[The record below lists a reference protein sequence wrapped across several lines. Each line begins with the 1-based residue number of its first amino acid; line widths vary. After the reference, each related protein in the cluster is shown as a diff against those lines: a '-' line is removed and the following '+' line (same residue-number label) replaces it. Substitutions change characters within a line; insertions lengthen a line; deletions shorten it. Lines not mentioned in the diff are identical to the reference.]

1 MTIINVDNKDY
12 EIKNNYKNLLEIC
25 LSFGIDIPYFCWH
38 PILGSVG
45 YCRQCIIKRYNNR
58 DDTIGHLIISCMTKV
73 KKYDFI
79 STIDKESLNCRSKII
94 ELMMINHPHDCP
106 VCEEGGQCHL
116 QDMTVML
123 KHNIRRY
130 NFYKR
135 THKNQYLGP
144 FINHEMNRCITCYRC
159 IRFYKD
165 YAGGKDLGV
174 FGSSDNIYFGRLING
189 QLENE
194 FSGNLIEICP
204 TGVFTDKQYS
214 MHYARKWDLQY
225 APSICNGC
233 SCGCNINIGERYGKI
248 RKIENRYNSKIN
260 NYFICDRGRFGYG
273 YINSENRNR
282 IPYINKNPINSIDI
296 AIDYSADML
305 NTANRI
311 IGIGSPRASIESNF
325 ALCNLVGKKN
335 FSNGIEKKEL
345 ECLKLILDVLY
356 KGALPYSSIIDIEY
370 HDIIIIL
377 GEDIT
382 QVSARIALSI
392 RQAAKRCSFNIA
404 KKYKISEWDIN
415 SVNKI
420 YNGYKNPIY
429 IFTTNKT
436 KLDDIANE
444 KIICTKEEIAKIG
457 FAIAN
462 FIDHKSPKIN
472 LKSFNN
478 KNKKILLKILN
489 KLRCSKRPLII
500 SGCSLKNYLILK
512 SAYNISRAFKFLEK
526 KGSIILTSN
535 ESNSIGVTLLGGKS
549 LNWAINK
556 LIKNK
561 ADAVIILENNIYRRI
576 KSSLVFNAL
585 KNKKIILIDYQRNIT
600 FENAN
605 VILPAATIAE
615 GNGTLINYEGRAQR
629 FFKVYE
635 PNYYRTGDL
644 TKESW
649 RWLHAL
655 NIAKKNCNLEWI
667 HLNDVIK
674 VCSKYNPILK
684 NILKLSQFKIKLKK
698 IARLPH
704 RFSGR
709 TAINSNIKINEK
721 KIPKDIDTKF
731 TFSTEGYNYINC
743 SEIAFA
749 WYPGWNSTQAWN
761 KFQNEIGVNLYA
773 GNPGIMLINN
783 CNRKNE
789 LSYYNNIKSEKK
801 NKLWQ
806 VIPIYHLLGSEEN
819 SALTSS
825 IKQCT
830 TKPYIMIS
838 KTDIKL
844 LKLIPGS
851 KLKAIINNIE
861 LNIVIKSTNNMRNGI
876 IGLPYGINGIPV
888 EIFGMCVNFIIK
900 K

>member
-45 YCRQCIIKRYNNR
+45 SCRQCIIKRYNNR

-73 KKYDFI
+73 KNYDFI
-79 STIDKESLNCRSKII
+79 STKDKESLNCRSKII
-94 ELMMINHPHDCP
+94 ELIMINHPHDCP

-123 KHNIRRY
+123 KHNSRRY

-174 FGSSDNIYFGRLING
+174 FGSSNNIYFGRLMNG
-189 QLENE
+189 KLENE

-260 NYFICDRGRFGYG
+260 NYFLCDRGRFGYG
-273 YINSENRNR
+273 YINSVNRNR
-282 IPYINKNPINSIDI
+282 IPYINNNPIKSIDL

-325 ALCNLVGKKN
+325 ALCTLVGKKN
-335 FSNGIEKKEL
+335 FSNGIEKNEL
-345 ECLKLILDVLY
+345 ECLQLILDVLY
-356 KGALPYSSIIDIEY
+356 KGALPSSSIIDIQY

-382 QVSARIALSI
+382 QVSARIALSV

-415 SVNKI
+415 SVNNI
-420 YNGYKNPIY
+420 SNGYKNPIY

-436 KLDDIANE
+436 ILDDIAYE
-444 KIICTKEEIAKIG
+444 KIICTKKEITKLG
-457 FAIAN
+457 FAIAS

-472 LKSFNN
+472 FKSFNN
-478 KNKKILLKILN
+478 KNKKILLKFLN
-489 KLRCSKRPLII
+489 NLRCSKRPLII
-500 SGCSLKNYLILK
+500 SGCSLKYSLILK

-526 KGSIILTSN
+526 KGSIILNSN
-535 ESNSIGVTLLGGKS
+535 ESNSIGVTMLGGKS

-556 LIKNK
+556 LITNK
-561 ADAVIILENNIYRRI
+561 ADAVIILENNIYRRM
-576 KSSLVFNAL
+576 KSSSVYNAL

-600 FENAN
+600 FDNAN

-635 PNYYRTGDL
+635 PSYYRTGDL

-655 NIAKKNCNLEWI
+655 NIAKKNCKLEWI

-674 VCSKYNPILK
+674 VCSKYNPIFR
-684 NILKLSQFKIKLKK
+684 NILKLSQFKIKLS
-698 IARLPH
+698 RLPH

-709 TAINSNIKINEK
+709 TALNANIQIHEK
-721 KIPKDIDTKF
+721 KSPKDIDSKF
-731 TFSTEGYNYINC
+731 TFSTEGYNC

-749 WYPGWNSTQAWN
+749 WYPGWNSPQAWN
-761 KFQNEIGVNLYA
+761 KFQNEVGGNLYA

-783 CNRKNE
+783 CNKKNE
-789 LSYYNNIKSEKK
+789 LAYYNNNIKYEK
-801 NKLWQ
+801 NKIWQ
-806 VIPIYHLLGSEEN
+806 IIPIYHLIGSEEH
-819 SALTSS
+819 SVS
-825 IKQCT
+825 IK
-830 TKPYIMIS
+830 KPYIMIS
-838 KTDIKL
+838 KHDINL

-851 KLKAIINNIE
+851 KIKAIINNLE
-861 LNIVIKSTNNMRNGI
+861 LNIIIKSTNNMRNGI
-876 IGLPYGINGIPV
+876 IGLPCGIKGIPV
-888 EIFGMCVNFIIK
+888 ESFGMCFNFIIK

>member
-12 EIKNNYKNLLEIC
+12 EINNNHKNLLEIC
-25 LSFGIDIPYFCWH
+25 LSFGVDIPYFCWH

-45 YCRQCIIKRYNNR
+45 SCRQCIIKRYNNR

-73 KKYDFI
+73 KDYDFI
-79 STIDKESLNCRSKII
+79 STKDKESLNCRSKII
-94 ELMMINHPHDCP
+94 ELMMISHPHDCP

-116 QDMTVML
+116 QDMTVMV
-123 KHNIRRY
+123 KHNSRRY

-144 FINHEMNRCITCYRC
+144 FISHEMNRCITCYRC

-174 FGSSDNIYFGRLING
+174 FGSSNNIYFGRLING
-189 QLENE
+189 KLENE

-225 APSICNGC
+225 APSLCTGC
-233 SCGCNINIGERYGKI
+233 SCGCNLNIGERYGKI

-282 IPYINKNPINSIDI
+282 IPYINNNPIKSIDI

-305 NTANRI
+305 NTATRI

-325 ALCNLVGKKN
+325 ALCTLVGKKN
-335 FSNGIEKKEL
+335 FSNGIEKNEL

-356 KGALPYSSIIDIEY
+356 KGALPYSSIIDIEN
-370 HDIIIIL
+370 HDLLIIL

-382 QVSARIALSI
+382 QVSARIALSV

-415 SVNKI
+415 SVNNI
-420 YNGYKNPIY
+420 SNGYKNPIY
-429 IFTTNKT
+429 IFTTNQT
-436 KLDDIANE
+436 ILDDIAYE
-444 KIICTKEEIAKIG
+444 KVICSKEEITNFG

-478 KNKKILLKILN
+478 KNKKILLKFLN

-500 SGCSLKNYLILK
+500 SGCSLKHSLILK

-526 KGSIILTSN
+526 KGSIILNSN

-561 ADAVIILENNIYRRI
+561 ADAVIILENNIYRRM
-576 KSSLVFNAL
+576 KSSLVYNAL

-600 FENAN
+600 FDIAN

-629 FFKVYE
+629 FFKVFE
-635 PNYYRTGDL
+635 PSYYRTDNL

-674 VCSKYNPILK
+674 VCSKYNPIFR
-684 NILKLSQFKIKLKK
+684 NILKLSHFQIKL
-698 IARLPH
+698 ARLPH

-709 TAINSNIKINEK
+709 TAINSNIQINEK
-721 KIPKDIDTKF
+721 KSPKDIDSKF
-731 TFSTEGYNYINC
+731 TFSTDGYNC
-743 SEIAFA
+743 SEIAYA
-749 WYPGWNSTQAWN
+749 WYPGWNSPQAWN
-761 KFQNEIGVNLYA
+761 KFQNEVGGNLYA
-773 GNPGIMLINN
+773 GNPGIRLINN
-783 CNRKNE
+783 CNNKNE
-789 LSYYNNIKSEKK
+789 LSYYNNIKYEKK
-801 NKLWQ
+801 NKSWQ

-819 SALTSS
+819 SEVT
-825 IKQCT
+825 KCT

-838 KTDIKL
+838 KHDINL
-844 LKLIPGS
+844 LKLISGS
-851 KLKAIINNIE
+851 KIKAIINNIE
-861 LNIVIKSTNNMRNGI
+861 LNIIIKSTNNMRNGI
-876 IGLPYGINGIPV
+876 IGFPCGINGIPV
-888 EIFGMCVNFIIK
+888 ESFGMCFNFIIK

>member
-45 YCRQCIIKRYNNR
+45 SCRQCIIKRYNNR

-73 KKYDFI
+73 KNYDFI
-79 STIDKESLNCRSKII
+79 STKDKESLNCRSKII
-94 ELMMINHPHDCP
+94 ELIMINHPHDCP

-123 KHNIRRY
+123 KHNSRRY

-174 FGSSDNIYFGRLING
+174 FGSSNNIYFGRLMNG
-189 QLENE
+189 KLENE

-260 NYFICDRGRFGYG
+260 NYFLCDRGRFGYG
-273 YINSENRNR
+273 YINSVNRNR
-282 IPYINKNPINSIDI
+282 IPYINNNPIKSIDL

-305 NTANRI
+305 TTANRI

-325 ALCNLVGKKN
+325 ALCKLVGKKN
-335 FSNGIEKKEL
+335 FSNGIEKNEL
-345 ECLKLILDVLY
+345 ECLQLILDVLY
-356 KGALPYSSIIDIEY
+356 KGALPSSSIIDIQY

-382 QVSARIALSI
+382 QVSARIALAV

-404 KKYKISEWDIN
+404 KKYKIYEWDIN
-415 SVNKI
+415 SVNNI
-420 YNGYKNPIY
+420 SNGYKYKNPIY

-436 KLDDIANE
+436 ILDDIAYE
-444 KIICTKEEIAKIG
+444 KIICTKEEITNFG
-457 FAIAN
+457 FAIAS

-478 KNKKILLKILN
+478 KNKKILLKFLN

-500 SGCSLKNYLILK
+500 SGCSLKYSLILK

-526 KGSIILTSN
+526 KGSIILNSN
-535 ESNSIGVTLLGGKS
+535 ESNSIGVTMLGGKS

-556 LIKNK
+556 LITNK
-561 ADAVIILENNIYRRI
+561 ADAVIILENNIYRRM
-576 KSSLVFNAL
+576 KSSLVYNAL

-600 FENAN
+600 FDNAN

-635 PNYYRTGDL
+635 PSYYRTGDL

-655 NIAKKNCNLEWI
+655 NIAKKNCKLEWI

-674 VCSKYNPILK
+674 VCSKYNPIFR
-684 NILKLSQFKIKLKK
+684 NILKLSQFKIKLS
-698 IARLPH
+698 RLPH

-709 TAINSNIKINEK
+709 TALNSNIQIHEK
-721 KIPKDIDTKF
+721 KSPKDIDSKF
-731 TFSTEGYNYINC
+731 TFSTEGYNC

-749 WYPGWNSTQAWN
+749 WYPGWNSPQAWN
-761 KFQNEIGVNLYA
+761 KFQNEVGGNLYA

-783 CNRKNE
+783 CNKKNE
-789 LSYYNNIKSEKK
+789 LSYYNNIKYENEK
-801 NKLWQ
+801 NKIWQ
-806 VIPIYHLLGSEEN
+806 VIPIYHLIGSEEH
-819 SALTSS
+819 SVS
-825 IKQCT
+825 INKPY
-830 TKPYIMIS
+830 PYIMIS
-838 KTDIKL
+838 KHDINL
-844 LKLIPGS
+844 LKLISGS
-851 KLKAIINNIE
+851 KIKAIINNLE
-861 LNIVIKSTNNMRNGI
+861 LNIIIKSTNNMRNGI
-876 IGLPYGINGIPV
+876 IGLPCGIKGIPV
-888 EIFGMCVNFIIK
+888 ESFGMYFNFIIK

>member
-1 MTIINVDNKDY
+1 MTILNVDNKDY
-12 EIKNNYKNLLEIC
+12 KIKNNKKNLLEIC

-38 PILGSVG
+38 PKLGSVG
-45 YCRQCIIKRYNNR
+45 SCRQCIIKRYNKR
-58 DDTIGHLIISCMTKV
+58 DDTIGHFIISCMTKV

-79 STIDKESLNCRSKII
+79 STKDKESKDCRSKII

-130 NFYKR
+130 KFYKR
-135 THKNQYLGP
+135 THKNQYIGP

-165 YAGGKDLGV
+165 YAGGKDLEV
-174 FGSSDNIYFGRLING
+174 FGSKNNLYFGRVSNG
-189 QLENE
+189 KLENE

-214 MHYARKWDLQY
+214 LHYARKWDLQY

-273 YINSENRNR
+273 YINSVNRIR
-282 IPYINKNPINSIDI
+282 IPYINKNPITSIDI

-305 NTANRI
+305 RTANRI

-335 FSNGIEKKEL
+335 FSNGIEKNEL
-345 ECLKLILDVLY
+345 ECLKLIIDILY
-356 KGALPYSSIIDIEY
+356 KGALPSSSISDIEY
-370 HDIIIIL
+370 HDLIIIL

-382 QVSARIALSI
+382 QVSARIALAV
-392 RQAAKRCSFNIA
+392 RQSAKRCSFNIA
-404 KKYKISEWDIN
+404 KKYKIPEWDLN
-415 SVNKI
+415 SVKKF

-429 IFTTNKT
+429 MFTTNKT
-436 KLDDIANE
+436 KLDEIAYE
-444 KIICTKEEIAKIG
+444 TVICTKEEIAIFG

-462 FIDHKSPKIN
+462 FIDQNAPKIK
-472 LKSFNN
+472 LESFYN
-478 KNKKILLKILN
+478 KNKKILLKILK

-500 SGCSLKNYLILK
+500 SGCSLKYSLILK
-512 SAYNISRAFKFLEK
+512 SAYNISRALNFLNK
-526 KGSIILTSN
+526 NGSIVLTSN
-535 ESNSIGVTLLGGKS
+535 ESNSLGVTMLGSNS

-556 LIKNK
+556 LIKDK
-561 ADAVIILENNIYRRI
+561 ADAVIILENNIYRRL
-576 KSSLVFNAL
+576 KSSLVFSAL
-585 KNKKIILIDYQRNIT
+585 KNKKVILIDYQRNIT

-635 PNYYRTGDL
+635 PSYYRTGEL

-655 NIAKKNCNLEWI
+655 KIALKNCKLEWI

-674 VCSKYNPILK
+674 VCSKYNPVLS
-684 NILKLSQFKIKLKK
+684 NILKLSNLKIKIKK
-698 IARLPH
+698 LARLTH
-704 RFSGR
+704 RESGR
-709 TAINSNIKINEK
+709 AAINSNIQINEK
-721 KIPKDIDTKF
+721 NIPNDIDTNF

-761 KFQNEIGVNLYA
+761 KFQNEVGVNLYA
-773 GNPGIMLINN
+773 GNPGIKLINY
-783 CNRKNE
+783 CKMKND
-789 LSYYNNIKSEKK
+789 LSYFNTNFYKIK
-801 NKLWQ
+801 NKKWQ

-819 SALTSS
+819 SALTSP
-825 IKQCT
+825 IKKCIP
-830 TKPYIMIS
+830 KPYIRIN
-838 KTDIKL
+838 KHDIIL
-844 LKLIPGS
+844 LKLIPES
-851 KLKAIINNIE
+851 KIQAVINDIE
-861 LNIVIKSTNNMRNGI
+861 LKIIIKSTNNMRNGI
-876 IGLPYGINGIPV
+876 IGLPFGINGIPI
-888 EIFGMCVNFIIK
+888 EIFGMWVKFIIK